1 MIKAT
6 DTKNKILDLAA
17 ELLQNRGYK
26 GFSYA
31 HIAAE
36 LGIKNAAVHYHFP
49 TKADLGTAM
58 ITRFR
63 EQFQSWTAHLDNK
76 YPQQVEH
83 LLDGY
88 IAVPRSFIKNDNV
101 VCPLGVLESDFNI
114 LPDTMQRE
122 TRGLSY
128 DMRAWFSGV
137 LNLGREQGIFEFSGP
152 AADKALM
159 ITAALQGASL
169 MAGAESPELF
179 ETTVTQIKRDLGLK
193 PDVVL

>member
-6 DTKNKILDLAA
+6 DTKGKILELAA
-17 ELLQNRGYK
+17 ILLQKRGYK

-31 HIAAE
+31 HISEE

-63 EQFQSWTAHLDNK
+63 EQFKSWTAHLDNK
-76 YPQQVEH
+76 YPGQVEH

-88 IAVPRSFIKNDNV
+88 IAVPRSFVKDDKL

-114 LPDTMQRE
+114 LPDSMQRE
-122 TRGLSY
+122 TRDLSR
-128 DMRAWFSGV
+128 DMREWFTGV
-137 LNLGREQGIFEFSGP
+137 LTLGRDQEIFNFIGP
-152 AADKALM
+152 AEDKALM

-179 ETTVTQIKRDLGLK
+179 ETTVTQIKRDLGLD
-193 PDVVL
+193 PVVA

>member
-6 DTKNKILDLAA
+6 DTKGKILELAA
-17 ELLQNRGYK
+17 ELLQSRGYK

-31 HIAAE
+31 HISEE

-63 EQFQSWTAHLDNK
+63 EQFQSWTAHLDKK
-76 YPQQVEH
+76 YPHEVEH

-88 IAVPRSFIKNDNV
+88 IAVPRSFIKNDNF

-122 TRGLSY
+122 TRGLSH
-128 DMRAWFSGV
+128 DMREWFSGV
-137 LNLGREQGIFEFSGP
+137 LNLGREQGIFKFSGP
-152 AADKALM
+152 AEDKALM

-193 PDVVL
+193 PDAVL